1 MGPGTLR
8 HRLLVVAAA
17 LAVFASLVAISAP
30 VASASIDISIPIDT
44 IVKAQ
49 PGSETLLAT
58 VDSSD
63 FAGLECTVSAVSTNQ
78 DSTHPNNDLIV
89 ASDGTSVVL
98 EDVEA
103 VPGATINADGVLL
116 MGDTVTV
123 TLLMGEDRRFSAG
136 ITVNIDCEEVLQ
148 AEVSINPNACVV
160 NEQGVPLG
168 SVDVAITPDSG
179 ATVTLYS
186 DAAMQNLVGT
196 FTGAG
201 GSQDLSPGTYYWA
214 AEAGTGFEL
223 AGDTSGSFTIEDCTP
238 PLEPETDLEVTKVDL
253 VDPVVVDT
261 DNPTALI
268 TYEVTV
274 TNNGPELAENVVV
287 TDTLP
292 ASLTY
297 VSSSPAVGS
306 CAHAA
311 GVVTCELGDLAV
323 GDSAL
328 ITIVVETEA
337 VGEITDFSPLN
348 VVEVSSDTEET
359 NLENNVDDEET
370 DIIEVL
376 SLGFVHLEA
385 RGFCDNDTPYVAYS
399 VDVSGL
405 FPEDEPTLDLR
416 WFDVTDVEHDPADPG
431 VTPDPFQGIELNDDG
446 DGNWSAAGTLLWP
459 GARVDA
465 NGDPIDWP
473 GWAVVDGTWTEADD
487 GFTWAREGVY
497 LIAEVNPTSAPTG
510 IIYPPATPNC
520 NPNPTVEVLDLVVLP
535 FTGINTPFMLTGA
548 IMLLGTGLTLVLVSR
563 RREFEI

>member
-1 MGPGTLR
+1 
-8 HRLLVVAAA
+8 LVVAAA

-103 VPGATINADGVLL
+103 VPGATINADGALL

-168 SVDVAITPDSG
+168 SVDVVITPDSG

-186 DAAMQNLVGT
+186 DVAMQNLVGT

-253 VDPVVVDT
+253 VDPVVVSSDS
-261 DNPTALI
+261 PTALI
-268 TYEVTV
+268 TYEVIV
-274 TNNGPELAENVVV
+274 SNNGPELAENVVV

-297 VSSSPAVGS
+297 VSSSPAVGT

-323 GDSAL
+323 GDSVL
-328 ITIVVETEA
+328 ITVVVETEA

-376 SLGFVHLEA
+376 SLSFTDLEVTKIDLVDPVVVDT
-385 RGFCDNDTPYVAYS
+385 DNPTALITYEVT
-399 VDVSGL
+399 VSNNG
-405 FPEDEPTLDLR
+405 PELAENVV
-416 WFDVTDVEHDPADPG
+416 VTDTLPATLTYVSSSPAVG
-431 VTPDPFQGIELNDDG
+431 TCAH
-446 DGNWSAAGTLLWP
+446 AAGVVTCEL
-459 GARVDA
+459 
-465 NGDPIDWP
+465 GDL
-473 GWAVVDGTWTEADD
+473 AVGGSVKITIVVETEAVGEITDTSPLNVVEVSSD
-487 GFTWAREGVY
+487 TE
-497 LIAEVNPTSAPTG
+497 EVNLENNVDSEETD
-510 IIYPPATPNC
+510 I
-520 NPNPTVEVLDLVVLP
+520 VEVLDLVVLP

>member
-17 LAVFASLVAISAP
+17 LAVLASLVAISAP

-58 VDSSD
+58 VDSSE

-103 VPGATINADGVLL
+103 VPGATINADGALL

-168 SVDVAITPDSG
+168 SVDVVITPDSG

-186 DAAMQNLVGT
+186 DVAMQNLVGT

-253 VDPVVVDT
+253 VDPVVVSSDS
-261 DNPTALI
+261 PTALI

-274 TNNGPELAENVVV
+274 SNNGPVLAESVVV

-297 VSSSPAVGS
+297 VSSSPAVGT

-323 GDSAL
+323 GGSVL
-328 ITIVVETEA
+328 ITVVVETEA

-376 SLGFVHLEA
+376 SLSFTDLEVTKIDLVDPVVVDT
-385 RGFCDNDTPYVAYS
+385 DNPTALITYEVT
-399 VDVSGL
+399 VSNNG
-405 FPEDEPTLDLR
+405 PELAENVV
-416 WFDVTDVEHDPADPG
+416 VTDTLPATLTYVSSSPAVG
-431 VTPDPFQGIELNDDG
+431 TCAH
-446 DGNWSAAGTLLWP
+446 AAGVVTCEL
-459 GARVDA
+459 
-465 NGDPIDWP
+465 GDL
-473 GWAVVDGTWTEADD
+473 AVGGSVKITIVVETEAVGEITDTSPLNVVEVSSD
-487 GFTWAREGVY
+487 TE
-497 LIAEVNPTSAPTG
+497 EVNLENNVDSEETD
-510 IIYPPATPNC
+510 I
-520 NPNPTVEVLDLVVLP
+520 VEVLDLVVLP